1 MKAIAIKR
9 INEAKAD
16 FVQIPK
22 EEIMHKDLSL
32 PDIEPISFR
41 ILNLAQNL
49 FFYLSFKCGLL
60 SDEHYEKCKSE
71 EIDCKRNIECNLTVL
86 TQLLEKIN
94 IKNVALFLNFVFDKI
109 ILENLIGARRLLT
122 AKEKYEKEMELNEII
137 KKIIICTSSS
147 AANNPNIAAA
157 DKEKFN
163 FNKFKNNHLH
173 AQETLLQ
180 SDPLCLTTILD
191 DGKNSEILEKVNEKF
206 PDLKFFKVKK
216 ALTRDL
222 LLDKLGLMPNYATEF
237 PVIHNFLAKEK
248 SLEKLNNINK
258 LNPFVNQMINSFSYK
273 LSRKEAKLTDNT
285 VLSCIEKISDSDA
298 HKNELLKKFK
308 LFVDAWREIYPN
320 AVQFGCRRQ
329 MEPLPAI
336 KLEDPIAYVLNDDGE
351 YRYGMYLAAGY

>member
-1 MKAIAIKR
+1 MKAIADKR

-60 SDEHYEKCKSE
+60 SDEHYEKCKSG

-109 ILENLIGARRLLT
+109 ILENLIGAKRLLT

-163 FNKFKNNHLH
+163 FN
-173 AQETLLQ
+173 
-180 SDPLCLTTILD
+180 
-191 DGKNSEILEKVNEKF
+191 
-206 PDLKFFKVKK
+206 
-216 ALTRDL
+216 
-222 LLDKLGLMPNYATEF
+222 
-237 PVIHNFLAKEK
+237 
-248 SLEKLNNINK
+248 
-258 LNPFVNQMINSFSYK
+258 
-273 LSRKEAKLTDNT
+273 
-285 VLSCIEKISDSDA
+285 
-298 HKNELLKKFK
+298 
-308 LFVDAWREIYPN
+308 
-320 AVQFGCRRQ
+320 
-329 MEPLPAI
+329 
-336 KLEDPIAYVLNDDGE
+336 
-351 YRYGMYLAAGY
+351 